1 MVSMRADHSL
11 RARTLGRVVGGAAAS
26 LSLSLFAAPDALRAE
41 TAWVKGEV
49 KLNLRTGGSNEY
61 RIIGE
66 VKTGDRVEVLEN
78 GEYWTRIRFGDKEG
92 WVPEGYL
99 QPEPP
104 AEVLL
109 DTAQSKSGELA
120 DQVKTLGTER
130 DKLAGEN
137 KSFVERDVAQK
148 SEIETLT
155 RENMELKAGARWPE
169 WITGAVILTAG
180 MMMGVLVHMFVAGR
194 RQRPRIRL

>member
-1 MVSMRADHSL
+1 MRPAL
-11 RARTLGRVVGGAAAS
+11 RELARALALCLAVLAPGAA
-26 LSLSLFAAPDALRAE
+26 RAE

-49 KLNLRTGGSNEY
+49 RLNLRTGGSNEY

-66 VKTGDRVEVLEN
+66 VKTGDRVEILEN
-78 GEYWTRIRFGDKEG
+78 GEYWTRIRVGDKEG

-109 DTAQSKSGELA
+109 GNAQTKAGELG
-120 DQVKTLGTER
+120 DQVKTLGSER
-130 DKLAGEN
+130 DKLAEEN
-137 KSFVERDVAQK
+137 RSFTERDTAQK
-148 SEIETLT
+148 GEIETLT

-169 WITGAVILTAG
+169 WITGALILSAG
-180 MMMGVLVHMFVAGR
+180 MFMGWVLHVFAGR
-194 RQRPRIRL
+194 RSRPRIRL